1 MSVRNYADLSSTVV
15 TKYNCKDEVGVVGGE
30 QWLISCISIVT
41 GRLLVFPGKDPV
53 SFHFARQLSAYL
65 LGLNSREGDVNY
77 FLEMAITKY
86 YFQSS
91 TEKIKQ
97 KTEKNNHNETKSV
110 VW

>member
-1 MSVRNYADLSSTVV
+1 M
-15 TKYNCKDEVGVVGGE
+15 
-30 QWLISCISIVT
+30 T

-77 FLEMAITKY
+77 FLEVAITKY

-91 TEKIKQ
+91 TGKIKQ
-97 KTEKNNHNETKSV
+97 KTEKNNHIGLKYKRSCIYFTCQITAIAYSSNYPVKNRTYSRI
-110 VW
+110 